1 VISAS
6 RVVQVWELTR
16 HTAQKLVD
24 LYEKGDVTELD
35 TRIRKII
42 NEAIGAGLDRD
53 HVEEQVQSWNIQLGQ
68 RKPSWNSVDLALAD
82 LRRLL
87 LGEQTYRG
95 KFRHTLQ
102 RVAGWMFDHYV
113 AVASLIT
120 ILASGFYGLAYER
133 FYQALDITP
142 EQAGL
147 SVTQILIHSAIGGLA
162 LVALTSLVVFVCL
175 MPAVPV
181 RDDIDSKKQKG
192 DVAKLGANIG
202 LTLLALLFLADLN
215 RYLGA
220 SWALLGFFAFIS
232 ALVLLVTNIR
242 IRLRWILVPIP
253 SLRPMA
259 FKQDRYLALLV
270 VIAIPIGLLVTA
282 AITVHEANR
291 LGEKAGN
298 GEAVRDPEL
307 IGMPFLGVRAEPALV
322 SWDASKPVGSGSP
335 RCMFYLGASNGSVIL
350 YDHRSTGTF
359 QVPASTV
366 TIELRRNMSS
376 CEAPVNRRV
385 PSVWRRG
392 TDLLGCGPGTW
403 DFGGVSHEF
412 SFEWTMEGKRIT
424 EQFDRISPSLEDR
437 YLSEGSVIHCRVT
450 ARTPLGSDVAVSR
463 GIVVR
468 HNVVLRRGDS
478 ISASG

>member
-1 VISAS
+1 
-6 RVVQVWELTR
+6 
-16 HTAQKLVD
+16 
-24 LYEKGDVTELD
+24 
-35 TRIRKII
+35 
-42 NEAIGAGLDRD
+42 
-53 HVEEQVQSWNIQLGQ
+53 
-68 RKPSWNSVDLALAD
+68 
-82 LRRLL
+82 
-87 LGEQTYRG
+87 
-95 KFRHTLQ
+95 
-102 RVAGWMFDHYV
+102 M

-162 LVALTSLVVFVCL
+162 LVALTSLAVFACL

-181 RDDIDSKKQKG
+181 RDDVDSKKQKG
-192 DVAKLGANIG
+192 SFAKLAANLG
-202 LTLLALLFLADLN
+202 LTLLGFLLLAELNLFL
-215 RYLGA
+215 GA
-220 SWALLGFFAFIS
+220 GWILLGFFAVIS
-232 ALVLLVTNIR
+232 AVVLLTTNIR
-242 IRLRWILVPIP
+242 LRLRWVVVPTP

-259 FKQDRYLALLV
+259 FKGDRYLALLV
-270 VIAIPIGLLVTA
+270 AIAIPAGLLITG
-282 AITVHEANR
+282 AITVQEANR

-322 SWDASKPVGSGSP
+322 SWDAGKPVGSGSAQ
-335 RCMFYLGASNGSVIL
+335 CMFYLGASNDSVIL

-376 CEAPVNRRV
+376 CEAPVNHRV

-392 TDLLGCGPGTW
+392 TDLLGCGHGSW

-412 SFEWTMEGKRIT
+412 SFEWTMEGKSIT
-424 EQFDRISPSLEDR
+424 EQFDRISPSLDDR
-437 YLSEGSVIHCRVT
+437 NLSEGSVIHCRVT
-450 ARTPLGSDVAVSR
+450 ASTPLGSDIAVSR

-468 HNVVLRRGDS
+468 HNVVLRRNDP
-478 ISASG
+478 ISANG